1 MSENKVRSPLQPNG
15 QPQSQAIP
23 QEQPGPGE
31 AGTQAAAGARPA
43 PDDKIAALEEKN
55 QALEEEA
62 RSNYDKYLRVA
73 AEFDNAKKRSAR
85 QMEDFRKFANES
97 ILKALLPVVD
107 NLERAIAS
115 AGEAGVSSGVVDGVS
130 LTLNELLKVFENF
143 GVKQIAAADKHFD
156 PTFHQAV
163 MQEPSGEHPDHTVLK
178 ELQKGYTLH
187 DRLLRPAMV
196 VVSKAAGT
204 PSDDA
209 NAENPNTH

>member
-1 MSENKVRSPLQPNG
+1 MSEKKARGPLQPNG
-15 QPQSQAIP
+15 QSQAIP
-23 QEQPGPGE
+23 KEQPGPDD
-31 AGTQAAAGARPA
+31 AGTQAAPEARPA

-55 QALEEEA
+55 QTLEEEA

-85 QMEDFRKFANES
+85 QMDDFKKFANES
-97 ILKALLPVVD
+97 IIKALLPVVD
-107 NLERAIAS
+107 NLERAISS
-115 AGEAGVSSGVVDGVS
+115 AREAGVNSGLVDGVS
-130 LTLNELLKVFENF
+130 LTLNELLKTLEKF
-143 GVKQIAAADKHFD
+143 GVRQIAAADKHFD

-163 MQEPSGEHPDHTVLK
+163 MQEPSAEHPDHTVLK

-196 VVSKAAGT
+196 VVSKAAGA
-204 PSDDA
+204 PNDDH